1 MYSWDPLIKKQC
13 FSVYGAQAQGPD
25 CAPNGYRWL
34 WGTTNEDSNFNGGA
48 LNSFGIDHP
57 VFKYSFHSRAS
68 DASYEVGIVTDK
80 VNFDYFRDRY
90 TFVGFTDNWD
100 VNAVPKPPLSENL
113 HSTFA
118 MKMPAVEQ
126 VDDGVHGLAKNRV
139 VIGTVATW
147 NGRAHYLEVNLYK
160 TSNFD
165 LCTGSCDPQNIYD
178 RKFSYAGG
186 EGVYFDGAQLG
197 LVTGG
202 APQVLR
208 VGQTY
213 QSFDIP
219 WAQLFR
225 AAPWT
230 DTPTSWTG
238 ITLGGVY
245 LGHEVWGK
253 GRVWVELNDYQTF
266 ADLTRPIPPPLTPPS
281 TLCAGFSVPACP
293 AGTYPTPGAVDA
305 KGCIGPSVCTAETR
319 VSGPFLFAVPAQNA
333 YAQGSAY
340 AGEKATAGQRAAV
353 VYAPT
358 SGAATVTYENL
369 ALPSRAVTRLVGTVG
384 LSPVKPARVG
394 QRPTYRGSVTVTVT
408 ASGDKI
414 DSSDAASEVLYTTT
428 LSSIT
433 GPQQLSVPL
442 GVWGM
447 RPHTKLTVSVQKTKA
462 DAAVYGA
469 VIDGLGYTTFGDRP
483 DQGIVNND
491 PEWKPVDQQNKQLAS
506 LATFP
511 VTWIHDSMR
520 TTGAGWGQAPLL
532 KRVQDQGK
540 KIQIVIGQVDEDY
553 TEGTAARVP
562 GTNQWGGALPLSK
575 LHLDL
580 YEKRLKNNLTS
591 YKNAGVDIKAF
602 EVGNELDLVGFN
614 GDIPTNRAPTDADY
628 KLFAETYARILER
641 TVSVVKRPEFYPNAK
656 IILGSPAI
664 DWSPATG
671 KLDPI
676 KMYAPLQNLNGK
688 NYFALVDGVGLHFY
702 PAQSEDGSQSMA
714 RGEAYLDTLG
724 LSNRPVWVSEW
735 GYANNTFPNSSGAD
749 RYRAFTTLYDRMLRA
764 DFKVVFMTNFALDE
778 FSYPFHLVDTNYQKL
793 PEARFFDHY
802 QSPTPS
808 TVVLERVAVPPVAC
822 TWCAVTAWAE
832 ELVARVRDTVL
843 TKISNYPYGPKYE

>member
-1 MYSWDPLIKKQC
+1 MKKIILLSLALLLTATGSAGAVFFDFETGEFPEPSVTLYATPAEVVPGGSTRLTWTTMYALSC
-13 FSVYGAQAQGPD
+13 TARGAWGGAKARTGSQVVTPQVTSTYTLSCTGR
-25 CAPNGYRWL
+25 G
-34 WGTTNEDSNFNGGA
+34 GTT
-48 LNSFGIDHP
+48 
-57 VFKYSFHSRAS
+57 
-68 DASYEVGIVTDK
+68 DASLVVAVT
-80 VNFDYFRDRY
+80 
-90 TFVGFTDNWD
+90 T
-100 VNAVPKPPLSENL
+100 PPPPPPQATTTPPVTPTTTPQTPPPPAPT
-113 HSTFA
+113 ST
-118 MKMPAVEQ
+118 P
-126 VDDGVHGLAKNRV
+126 
-139 VIGTVATW
+139 
-147 NGRAHYLEVNLYK
+147 
-160 TSNFD
+160 
-165 LCTGSCDPQNIYD
+165 P
-178 RKFSYAGG
+178 
-186 EGVYFDGAQLG
+186 
-197 LVTGG
+197 
-202 APQVLR
+202 
-208 VGQTY
+208 
-213 QSFDIP
+213 
-219 WAQLFR
+219 
-225 AAPWT
+225 
-230 DTPTSWTG
+230 TPTSTPP
-238 ITLGGVY
+238 T
-245 LGHEVWGK
+245 
-253 GRVWVELNDYQTF
+253 
-266 ADLTRPIPPPLTPPS
+266 PPPPTPTSTPPTS
-281 TLCAGFSVPACP
+281 CAGFSVPACP

-333 YAQGSAY
+333 YTQGTAY
-340 AGEKATAGQRAAV
+340 AGGRGTAGPRAAV

-358 SGAATVTYENL
+358 SGTATVTYENL

-384 LSPVKPARVG
+384 LSPVKPTRVG
-394 QRPTYRGSVTVTVT
+394 QRSTYRGSVTVTVTVT

-414 DSSDAASEVLYTTT
+414 DPSDAASEVLYTAT

-447 RPHTKLTVSVQKTKA
+447 RPNTKLTISVQKTKA

-491 PEWKPVDQQNKQLAS
+491 PEWKPVDQQNKQLAA

-575 LHLDL
+575 IHLDL

-614 GDIPTNRAPTDADY
+614 GDIPTNRPPTDADY
-628 KLFAETYARILER
+628 KLFAETYARVLER

-671 KLDPI
+671 KLDPV

-688 NYFALVDGVGLHFY
+688 NYFALVDAVGLHFY
-702 PAQSEDGSQSMA
+702 PAQSEDGSQSVA
-714 RGEAYLDTLG
+714 RGEAYLDALG

-749 RYRAFTTLYDRMLRA
+749 RYRAFVTLYDKTLRA

-808 TVVLERVAVPPVAC
+808 TVVLERVTVPPVAC
-822 TWCAVTAWAE
+822 AWCAVTVWAE